1 MIAILVATILQFT
14 QAYISGELP
23 SHRQIAFLRKLT
35 DDICNTH
42 PGTLTASDL
51 RCTHDLMSAWANWD
65 VVGSPASSG
74 RERAIVGEGLLK
86 RIIDERNAGND
97 EAIARTEDYNTVMKS
112 WAMSGEKTAA
122 ALRVEQILMNMQ
134 DMFISGDNE
143 VQPNLESFQIAI
155 DAWTK
160 ASDEPNAITRAR
172 QILNWMSTI
181 YISNSNDL
189 AKPDVSCFK
198 SILKCYAS
206 SKMLEA
212 PIVSE
217 HMLMDMQRLQMEH
230 GIQSAGP
237 DTQCFNIVMS
247 GWLKSGDVASE
258 RRIRQIFEYMDEC
271 YQTSEQTDIR
281 PDASTY
287 NIVITSIAPVV
298 KKRLDVGGAR
308 RADEILARLEEGY
321 LHSGKSK
328 ALRPDTIIYNQVID
342 YWAKTQT
349 VEGHFLKAR
358 NILDRQVIMNKVHGV
373 RKCRPDITSYT
384 SVIGACASTNGPK
397 DDKRHAFNTAHSTF
411 MECCKLEY
419 AQPNDVTYGL
429 MFKAVGRLLSD
440 NEEKDR
446 YSWTLFKLCT
456 DDGMLGEMAYNRLCE
471 TVTKEQLQ
479 DLTGGCGFIDL
490 PVEWKCNVK
499 THPSKLC
506 ESKKNATQE
515 KLSL

>member
-1 MIAILVATILQFT
+1 
-14 QAYISGELP
+14 
-23 SHRQIAFLRKLT
+23 
-35 DDICNTH
+35 
-42 PGTLTASDL
+42 
-51 RCTHDLMSAWANWD
+51 
-65 VVGSPASSG
+65 
-74 RERAIVGEGLLK
+74 
-86 RIIDERNAGND
+86 
-97 EAIARTEDYNTVMKS
+97 MKS
-112 WAMSGEKTAA
+112 WAMSGEKSAA
-122 ALRVEQILMNMQ
+122 ALRVEQILIKMQ
-134 DMFISGDNE
+134 DIFVSGDNE

-160 ASDEPNAITRAR
+160 AYDEPNAISRAR

-181 YISNSNDL
+181 YISKSNDL

-206 SKMLEA
+206 SKKLEA

-217 HMLMDMQRLQMEH
+217 HMLMDMQHLQMEH

-258 RRIRQIFEYMDEC
+258 RQIRDIFEYMDEC
-271 YQTSEQTDIR
+271 YRTSGQTDIR

-287 NIVITSIAPVV
+287 NIIISSIAPVV

-321 LHSGKSK
+321 LQSGKCE
-328 ALRPDTIIYNQVID
+328 ALCPDTIIYNQVID
-342 YWAKTQT
+342 YWAKTQS

-358 NILDRQVIMNKVHGV
+358 NILDRQVTMNKAHGV

-397 DDKRHAFNTAHSTF
+397 DGKRRAFNMAHSTL
-411 MECCKLEY
+411 MESYKLEY
-419 AQPNDVTYGL
+419 AQPKNEVTYGL
-429 MFKAVGRLLSD
+429 MFKAVGRLLSE
-440 NEEKDR
+440 NEKDR
-446 YSWTLFKLCT
+446 YSWTLFKHCT
-456 DDGMLGEMAYNRLCE
+456 GDGMLGEMAYNRLCE

-479 DLTGGCGFIDL
+479 VLTGGCDYIEL

-499 THPSKLC
+499 TS
-506 ESKKNATQE
+506 SYYI
-515 KLSL
+515 

>member
-1 MIAILVATILQFT
+1 MTF
-14 QAYISGELP
+14 
-23 SHRQIAFLRKLT
+23 R
-35 DDICNTH
+35 
-42 PGTLTASDL
+42 
-51 RCTHDLMSAWANWD
+51 
-65 VVGSPASSG
+65 
-74 RERAIVGEGLLK
+74 
-86 RIIDERNAGND
+86 
-97 EAIARTEDYNTVMKS
+97 
-112 WAMSGEKTAA
+112 
-122 ALRVEQILMNMQ
+122 
-134 DMFISGDNE
+134 
-143 VQPNLESFQIAI
+143 PNLESFQIAI

-172 QILNWMSTI
+172 RILDWMSTI
-181 YISNSNDL
+181 YISKSNDL
-189 AKPDVSCFK
+189 AMPDVSCFK
-198 SILKCYAS
+198 PILKCYAS
-206 SKMLEA
+206 SKKLEA
-212 PIVSE
+212 RIASE

-271 YQTSEQTDIR
+271 YRTSGQTGKR

-287 NIVITSIAPVV
+287 NIVVTSIAPVV

-308 RADEILARLEEGY
+308 RADEVLARLEEGY
-321 LHSGKSK
+321 LQSGKSE

-397 DDKRHAFNTAHSTF
+397 DEKRRAFNMAHSTF
-411 MECCKLEY
+411 MESCKLEF
-419 AQPNDVTYGL
+419 AQPNDVTYGI
-429 MFKAVGRLLSD
+429 MFKACGRLLSVP
-440 NEEKDR
+440 EEKDR
-446 YSWTLFKLCT
+446 YSRTLFKLCT

-471 TVTKEQLQ
+471 TVTKEQLKV
-479 DLTGGCGFIDL
+479 LTGGCGYIDL

-499 THPSKLC
+499 TNPSKLYK
-506 ESKKNATQE
+506 SKQSDTQE
-515 KLSL
+515 KL